1 MRKKDDGIMKIN
13 ALLRNWQSCTP
24 SPACTLAPWQF
35 GGGNLQKK
43 RCKEN
48 VEENVE
54 RFDDQ
59 TSRKRQLADFDRGAR
74 VAHPTPQK
82 NEGLAV

>member
-1 MRKKDDGIMKIN
+1 LGSGWGTGKKNVRIIIVRGYVKMRKRDDGIMKIN

-24 SPACTLAPWQF
+24 SPACTLTPWQF

-54 RFDDQ
+54 RV
-59 TSRKRQLADFDRGAR
+59 TIKLAG
-74 VAHPTPQK
+74 K
-82 NEGLAV
+82 GS